1 MFRWS
6 SPQPIPPPLATLLEE
21 AGCVRCGLDETAEFT
36 VFLPPH
42 LLVSVGIES
51 ADNLSDAYAC
61 LNSTAHHGQLVN
73 GERLLGLRPA
83 ELAHWLASKTL
94 QRSWALTTVDPLLA
108 AVTLT
113 LLAHLPQLE
122 QRYQQLDADSLRGG
136 APADH
141 DYRHRLQPSQSAL
154 LAAWSALTEQQRAAN
169 AQGCQALAR
178 DLEQQVIST
187 QAAKAQTAALQRSGH
202 YLQQRLSHA
211 NQLLTRQM
219 SLLYRTWQQASPSD
233 SPTQR

>member
-6 SPQPIPPPLATLLEE
+6 SPQPIPPSLATLLEE
-21 AGCVRCGLDETAEFT
+21 AGCCRCGLGETAELT
-36 VFLPPH
+36 IFLPPH
-42 LLVSVGIES
+42 LLVSAGIEPGDDL
-51 ADNLSDAYAC
+51 AEAFAG

-94 QRSWALTTVDPLLA
+94 QRPWALTTVDPLLA

-122 QRYQQLDADSLRGG
+122 QRYQQLDAESLRGG

-141 DYRHRLQPSQSAL
+141 DYRQRLQPSHSAL
-154 LAAWSALTEQQRAAN
+154 LAAWNALIEQKRAAN
-169 AQGCQALAR
+169 AQGFQALAR
-178 DLEQQVIST
+178 DLEQQLIST
-187 QAAKAQTAALQRSGH
+187 QEAKAQTAALQRSGR
-202 YLQQRLSHA
+202 YLQGRLSHA
-211 NQLLTRQM
+211 NQLFARQM
-219 SLLYRTWQQASPSD
+219 ILLNRTQQQPSPSN
-233 SPTQR
+233 SPT